1 MQAISTAWF
10 CCIPFNENS
19 PLPVCTVCW
28 PPTPTG
34 VTCILNSIPPF
45 SSDSQ
50 SVLMEGRH
58 LEKGD
63 GWADLSPHH
72 TCWGTLSWVKVT
84 EYSSSFE
91 SVLCISNC
99 HICHSIYFWTS
110 WSRFTSQEIIV
121 SHLMI
126 HPVFY
131 GTQITL
137 PFSQKPAI
145 NPCPEADKSSP
156 HIYNLF
162 FNLHLNTVL
171 KSMPQTLQVVSFLQ
185 VFL

>member
-1 MQAISTAWF
+1 
-10 CCIPFNENS
+10 
-19 PLPVCTVCW
+19 
-28 PPTPTG
+28 
-34 VTCILNSIPPF
+34 
-45 SSDSQ
+45 
-50 SVLMEGRH
+50 
-58 LEKGD
+58 
-63 GWADLSPHH
+63 
-72 TCWGTLSWVKVT
+72 
-84 EYSSSFE
+84 
-91 SVLCISNC
+91 
-99 HICHSIYFWTS
+99 
-110 WSRFTSQEIIV
+110 
-121 SHLMI
+121 MI